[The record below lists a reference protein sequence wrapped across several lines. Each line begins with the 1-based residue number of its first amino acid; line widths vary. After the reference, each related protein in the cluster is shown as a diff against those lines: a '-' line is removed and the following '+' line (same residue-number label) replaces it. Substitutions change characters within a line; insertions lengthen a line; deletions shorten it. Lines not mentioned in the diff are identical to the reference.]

1 MMRLVMENAGLTFW
15 PVLSF
20 VIFLASCSLM
30 VIWLYRPGA
39 GNFYGRLA
47 RMAMGEGGAG
57 GDPAAAA
64 SSADAAGNVGKAGG
78 PGKE

>member
-39 GNFYGRLA
+39 GNFYARLA
-47 RMAMGEGGAG
+47 RMAMSEAG
-57 GDPAAAA
+57 TGSDTEAEA
-64 SSADAAGNVGKAGG
+64 V
-78 PGKE
+78 KE

>member
-30 VIWLYRPGA
+30 VVWLYRPGA
-39 GNFYGRLA
+39 GSFYGRLA
-47 RMAMGEGGAG
+47 RMAMNEGGAG
-57 GDPAAAA
+57 SD
-64 SSADAAGNVGKAGG
+64 ADAEA
-78 PGKE
+78 GKE